1 MSCEW
6 VIGYVFVSLYY
17 VSLQVNNIRSIFQ
30 IWVGDECEMFG
41 LMIGFVMGS
50 VRGCFFDFVKM
61 MKCLIL
67 LRKNRNL

>member
-1 MSCEW
+1 MGCERCGCFLDKIRHQIVSLMSYGW

-41 LMIGFVMGS
+41 LVIGFVMGS
-50 VRGCFFDFVKM
+50 VRE
-61 MKCLIL
+61 
-67 LRKNRNL
+67 